1 MIQNKFSLILIGAL
15 ASALVCATLFV
26 VWNTSS
32 MTKVHTL
39 KAPLLLSSPEQSKNM
54 HLIPKGTTLYF
65 DKSFP
70 EGLSRYKVYINIDRM
85 PLALKELSDPTEI
98 NPIDAAAPSQS
109 DVRKLLLDYP
119 ITKDDLSAI
128 LKSGQLTKDEIRQLL
143 VEFSK

>member
-1 MIQNKFSLILIGAL
+1 
-15 ASALVCATLFV
+15 
-26 VWNTSS
+26 

-54 HLIPKGTTLYF
+54 HLLPKGTTLYF

-70 EGLSRYKVYINIDRM
+70 EGFSRYKVYINIDRM
-85 PLALKELSDPTEI
+85 PLALKDLSDPTEVI
-98 NPIDAAAPSQS
+98 PIDATAPSQS

-128 LKSGQLTKDEIRQLL
+128 LKSGQLTKDDIRQLL